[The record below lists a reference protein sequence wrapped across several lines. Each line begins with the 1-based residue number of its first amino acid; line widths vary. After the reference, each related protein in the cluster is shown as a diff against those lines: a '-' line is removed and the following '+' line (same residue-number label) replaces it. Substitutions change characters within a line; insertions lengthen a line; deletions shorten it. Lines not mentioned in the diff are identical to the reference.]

1 MDLVFVHG
9 SCVDDGAWWWSRVA
23 ALLPFPSIAAPLPS
37 CGAAAGQAG
46 LADDVAAVRHVL
58 SGTGPAIVVAHSYG
72 GVVAT
77 EAAATQDVRQLVYI
91 TSFLPKVG
99 ESLATFAGSEPAPFL
114 DFAADGTFGVRR
126 ELTEEL
132 FLQDCD
138 AAAVEGAQA
147 RLTRQSASVVA
158 TPVTVAAWQDIP
170 STYLVCA
177 EDRATPPELQR
188 TQAARAR
195 RTVELPTGHHPMLSH
210 PELVAAEIRAAAGVT
225 R

>member
-77 EAAATQDVRQLVYI
+77 EAAARTCGSSS
-91 TSFLPKVG
+91 TSRR
-99 ESLATFAGSEPAPFL
+99 SCRRSGSPWRPSP
-114 DFAADGTFGVRR
+114 V
-126 ELTEEL
+126 
-132 FLQDCD
+132 
-138 AAAVEGAQA
+138 
-147 RLTRQSASVVA
+147 ASR
-158 TPVTVAAWQDIP
+158 P
-170 STYLVCA
+170 
-177 EDRATPPELQR
+177 R
-188 TQAARAR
+188 
-195 RTVELPTGHHPMLSH
+195 
-210 PELVAAEIRAAAGVT
+210 
-225 R
+225 